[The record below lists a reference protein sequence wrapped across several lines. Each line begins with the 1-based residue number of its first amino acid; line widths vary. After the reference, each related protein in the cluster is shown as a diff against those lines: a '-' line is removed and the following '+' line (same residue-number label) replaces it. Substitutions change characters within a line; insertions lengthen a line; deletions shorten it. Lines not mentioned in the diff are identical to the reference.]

1 MGVFVISP
9 LPHVD
14 ERSTHR
20 SGPFPPGAFCRTPI
34 LGSTTRSATLMPM
47 PALPTRGYS
56 RQLLDE
62 ISSPG
67 TEGFS
72 SFHII
77 LHTMSPL
84 IPRR

>member
-1 MGVFVISP
+1 VFCCTLIN
-9 LPHVD
+9 
-14 ERSTHR
+14 
-20 SGPFPPGAFCRTPI
+20 
-34 LGSTTRSATLMPM
+34 GSATRSVTLMP
-47 PALPTRGYS
+47 ALTFPTQGYS
-56 RQLLDE
+56 KRLFGE

-72 SFHII
+72 SWHIH